1 MYILLIFNEHQR
13 HFAPPFCRPA
23 HQVTI
28 HLILQELLH
37 RSLSIFLL
45 HDHQCRILTHRFA
58 HQHAALCIP
67 ADHLMR
73 PPLVRHFMRGYIK
86 RNINGILVVLHLCD
100 ETDGLREGDGIG
112 K

>member
-13 HFAPPFCRPA
+13 HFAPPFRRPA

-58 HQHAALCIP
+58 HQHTALRIP
-67 ADHLMR
+67 ADHLVR
-73 PPLVRHFMRGYIK
+73 PPLVRHFMRCYVE
-86 RNINGILVVLHLCD
+86 RNVDRILFVLHLRD
-100 ETDGLREGDGIG
+100 EPDGLGEWNGVG